1 MSTSYLQH
9 TEPEFAIDVERYLAE
24 LPDGAGAGTSLRGE
38 AIYAQIRA
46 ARHED
51 DASLP
56 MGEWER
62 PLAKA
67 DWKAVAVLSGDA
79 LRTRSK
85 DFQLAAWLCEAWT
98 HLYYVDGFVAGVEVM
113 TGLVEHYWETAWPQL
128 EDGDAEVRAAPF
140 AWFARTIARVLSLDV
155 PLMQIDVPDD
165 LPALN
170 LEAFQRLAAA
180 PAGDGGGTV
189 TRELIDLHVMRGDN
203 LTVLTR
209 LRQRAGA
216 AGEAWARLSQ
226 LVDLRLGDYAPSFNG
241 VAEVLTRLSRAA
253 ASLIGERAV
262 HVPPAVEALGD
273 THEEAHGEDAYSED
287 AQATYVPMQPHA
299 TSHKTAASL
308 PHSIVDLITD
318 RSHAYR
324 LLADVARYLQRQE
337 PHSPTSYLL
346 ARAISWE
353 SMAPGDLMR
362 DIVQPDGNVERYFLL
377 LGIE

>member
-1 MSTSYLQH
+1 MSTPYSLDTQPDFTVDAESYL
-9 TEPEFAIDVERYLAE
+9 AA
-24 LPDGAGAGTSLRGE
+24 LPDGDGAGESLRGD
-38 AIYAQIRA
+38 ALYARIRA

-56 MGEWER
+56 MGDWER
-62 PLAKA
+62 PLARA
-67 DWKAVAVLSGDA
+67 DWKTVAALSGDA
-79 LRTRSK
+79 LQTRSK

-98 HLYYVDGFVAGVEVM
+98 HLHHVDGFVAGVEVM
-113 TGLVEHYWETAWPQL
+113 TGLVERYWETAWPQL

-140 AWFARTIARVLSLDV
+140 AWFARNSAQVLSLHV

-180 PAGDGGGTV
+180 PAGDGDGGGAV

-203 LTVLTR
+203 LAALAR
-209 LRQRAGA
+209 LQERAGA
-216 AGEAWARLSQ
+216 AREAWERMSQ
-226 LVDLRLGDYAPSFNG
+226 LVDIRLGDYAPSFNG

-253 ASLIGERAV
+253 TSLIGGRAV
-262 HVPPAVEALGD
+262 HVPPAVEARD
-273 THEEAHGEDAYSED
+273 EAHGEEVSGED
-287 AQATYVPMQPHA
+287 AQAAYVPMQPHSA
-299 TSHKTAASL
+299 SHTTAGTL

-324 LLADVARYLQRQE
+324 LLADVTRYLRRQE

-346 ARAISWE
+346 ERAISWE
-353 SMAPGDLMR
+353 SMSPADLMR
-362 DIVQPDGNVERYFLL
+362 DIVQPDGSVERYFLM
-377 LGIE
+377 LGLE